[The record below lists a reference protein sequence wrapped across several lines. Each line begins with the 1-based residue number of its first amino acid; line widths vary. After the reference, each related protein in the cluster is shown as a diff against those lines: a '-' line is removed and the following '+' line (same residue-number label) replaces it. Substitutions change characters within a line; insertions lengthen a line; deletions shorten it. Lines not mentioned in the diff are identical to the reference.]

1 VGAGGSQVQGQPELH
16 KQICLRKEK
25 ASIKAMVTIFPFFLS
40 FHLSKDLFSILSI
53 NILKKVDFG
62 PCFVVRKVEAQ
73 TGHGTYLRAAA

>member
-1 VGAGGSQVQGQPELH
+1 
-16 KQICLRKEK
+16 
-25 ASIKAMVTIFPFFLS
+25 MVTIFPFFLS